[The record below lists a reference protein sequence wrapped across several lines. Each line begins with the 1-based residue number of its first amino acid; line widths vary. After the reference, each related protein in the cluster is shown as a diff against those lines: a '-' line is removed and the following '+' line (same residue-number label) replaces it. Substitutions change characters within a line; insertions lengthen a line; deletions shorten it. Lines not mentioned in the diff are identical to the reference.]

1 MLDTRNDYEVDAETF
16 DNIAYHRVGIFSVFS
31 PRCGRALRQSC
42 PKDHCILLNRRYP
55 LRKGRNPHEGI
66 GIERVYQLEG
76 GILKYFE
83 EVGGARYRG
92 DCSVSVEREALSAD
106 LQPATGRLRW

>member
-1 MLDTRNDYEVDAETF
+1 MLDTRNDYEVDAGTF
-16 DNIAYHRVGIFSVFS
+16 DNTAYHRVGMFSVFS
-31 PRCGRALRQSC
+31 SRCGRASRQPC
-42 PKDHCILLNRRYP
+42 RKNHCILLHRRYP
-55 LRKGRNPHEGI
+55 LRKGRNPHEGT

-92 DCSVSVEREALSAD
+92 DRSVFDEREALSAD
-106 LQPATGRLRW
+106 LQPATGRLCW